1 MYRELSFDSEFFHK
15 KVGELILDEQG
26 ISIPADVDLL
36 YVKSKKDVLPELPG
50 FHCSYGEKKVFYQ
63 KSLNDEYP
71 PVSEIRSIH
80 EIDYQLED
88 LYSLAYE
95 SGKYSRFHLDP
106 QFKQEDFKRLY
117 RTWIDQSLN
126 GTQAKDVLVY
136 LLNNKMA
143 GFLTYQYE
151 EQQGELGLLAV
162 APEFQGMG
170 IGRAFFHHIEGLFLR
185 SGIDTIT
192 FPTQAINLPA
202 CRFYDQQGYQ
212 IIEVLYIK
220 HYYRD
225 DTI

>member
-15 KVGELILDEQG
+15 KVGELLLDEQE
-26 ISIPADVDLL
+26 ISIPADVELL
-36 YVKSKKDVLPELPG
+36 YVKSKNDIYPELPG

-63 KSLNDEYP
+63 KKLTDDYP
-71 PVSEIRSIH
+71 PGAAIRSIH

-88 LYSLAYE
+88 LYALAYE

-117 RTWIDQSLN
+117 RRWIDQSLKGN
-126 GTQAKDVLVY
+126 LAKDVLVY
-136 LLNNKMA
+136 MLDNKMA
-143 GFLTYQYE
+143 GFITYQYA
-151 EQQGELGLLAV
+151 EQRGELGLLAV

-170 IGRAFFHHIEGLFLR
+170 IGKAFFHHIEGLFLR
-185 SGIDTIT
+185 SGVERIT
-192 FPTQAINLPA
+192 FPTQEINLPA

-212 IIEVLYIK
+212 IIDVLYIK

-225 DTI
+225 DSI